1 MTDQPSVERARALL
15 ADLLAAAKTGAI
27 IPARLPDQIA
37 AILTALPE
45 PGAAVAP
52 SPAPAGSAPADSG
65 GFDREAWLKDQAY
78 FLGHA
83 IHELRTPMTSIR
95 GYSDML
101 SNAAMG
107 PLTDM
112 QRQFLDTVR
121 TNSRRMETLLTDFSD
136 MNKIRAGTL
145 KLSTKMDMFKNVA
158 GLVEKTAA
166 PLAEQLGT
174 TFSMEIPSGL
184 PILNTDGE
192 LFAKALSKLVENA
205 LRYQR
210 PDSDAKTVTLRASAD
225 GKTLVVQVIDRG
237 IGMTPAEVAQ
247 LGTIYFRSDNEV
259 VRSFKGS
266 GLGVPVA
273 YGILAALGGTVSVDS
288 TPQTGT
294 TFTVRLTSTP
304 PVPKAD

>member
-1 MTDQPSVERARALL
+1 MTDHPSVERARALL
-15 ADLLAAAKTGAI
+15 VELLAAAKTGAI
-27 IPARLPDQIA
+27 IPARLPDQIN
-37 AILTALPE
+37 AILAALPE
-45 PGAAVAP
+45 PGATAAP
-52 SPAPAGSAPADSG
+52 EEPSGS
-65 GFDREAWLKDQAY
+65 DRAAWLKDQAY

-101 SNAAMG
+101 SNSAMG

-145 KLSTKMDMFKNVA
+145 KLATKVDMFKNIA
-158 GLVEKTAA
+158 GLVEKFAA
-166 PLAEQLGT
+166 PLANQLGT

-184 PILNTDGE
+184 SILNTDGE
-192 LFAKALSKLVENA
+192 LFAKALNKLVENA

-210 PDSDAKTVTLRASAD
+210 PDAATKLVTLRASAD
-225 GKTLVVQVIDRG
+225 GQTLVVQVIDHG
-237 IGMTPAEVAQ
+237 IGMTPEEIAQ
-247 LGTIYFRSDNEV
+247 LGTIYFRSDHEV

-266 GLGVPVA
+266 GLGIPVA
-273 YGILAALGGTVSVDS
+273 YGILAALGGMVSVDS
-288 TPQTGT
+288 TPNTGT

-304 PVPKAD
+304 PVPKAG